1 MHAALID
8 VEVFLKN
15 FVIVA
20 VFFILLAVWCVW
32 LAATPV
38 YLEYWEDQEAADS
51 ERSGTT
57 KVWVCSQQ
65 SGFSVFTHGKQIEF
79 LGTIPQLD
87 CAGPLSESVFE
98 FLQEEIRNNAKISI
112 LTIQDKKFWD
122 EYYFVWDTDERRQF
136 QWGLCAPDVL
146 SVLETR
152 YFMTGGYNRP
162 GEWLVG
168 RIFIWQDSSMVE
180 VALADLFKDSP
191 SREWF
196 EVLAK
201 EVWADLRRQ
210 KAYVYEDSLPFR
222 EFDQFLITDRGL
234 KILIWEQR
242 LFGDVIEVVV
252 SWDLLSPFLKPGAPV
267 TIWYEKQL
275 QKR

>member
-1 MHAALID
+1 
-8 VEVFLKN
+8 
-15 FVIVA
+15 
-20 VFFILLAVWCVW
+20 
-32 LAATPV
+32 
-38 YLEYWEDQEAADS
+38 
-51 ERSGTT
+51 
-57 KVWVCSQQ
+57 
-65 SGFSVFTHGKQIEF
+65 
-79 LGTIPQLD
+79 
-87 CAGPLSESVFE
+87 
-98 FLQEEIRNNAKISI
+98 
-112 LTIQDKKFWD
+112 
-122 EYYFVWDTDERRQF
+122 
-136 QWGLCAPDVL
+136 
-146 SVLETR
+146 
-152 YFMTGGYNRP
+152 
-162 GEWLVG
+162 
-168 RIFIWQDSSMVE
+168 MVE

-234 KILIWEQR
+234 QILIWEQR